1 MGFLKSLWTSARM
14 CHWVEPNE
22 GAEGEAK
29 GVMFF
34 RNRNGLGVPAAKVS
48 PQEEKV
54 AI

>member
-1 MGFLKSLWTSARM
+1 M

-34 RNRNGLGVPAAKVS
+34 RNRNGLGVSAATMAAPTDKV
-48 PQEEKV
+48 V
-54 AI
+54 D